1 MSIRGIRGA
10 TTVSQDTV
18 EAILD
23 GTRELLE
30 VILLENPSL
39 KKEDLASAFFTVTD
53 DLCAV
58 YPAKAARGMGWQHVP
73 LMCAR
78 EIPVPDGIQHCIRVL
93 LHWNTRIAQCEVKHI
108 YLHAASRLRP
118 DLSNLES
125 SEE

>member
-10 TTVSQDTV
+10 TTVAQDTSA
-18 EAILD
+18 AILD

-30 VILLENPSL
+30 EILLENPSL
-39 KKEDLASAFFTVTD
+39 KITDLASAFFTVTD
-53 DLCAV
+53 DLSAA
-58 YPAKAARGMGWQHVP
+58 YPAKAAREMGWHQVP

-93 LHWNTRIAQCEVKHI
+93 LHWNTTLSQREVKHV
-108 YLHAASRLRP
+108 YLHAAARLRP
-118 DLSNLES
+118 DLGNIES